1 MCQAGWFHQAVD
13 NVPSHTW
20 ECAIVYNLITE
31 LSHIFH
37 AYVHKL
43 NLLSIIY
50 FFFCDREKS
59 ISTHMWLKIV
69 GFFFFFVGFRITG
82 SCLYCLSLFANTF
95 GNVAICHL
103 HKTLKSVSGL
113 MVLILRNNNLRWWRK
128 AKINF
133 SLVSLFPSAF
143 HSHLY

>member
-13 NVPSHTW
+13 NVPSYTW

-69 GFFFFFVGFRITG
+69 FLFFFFVGFRITR

-95 GNVAICHL
+95 GNIICTRHW
-103 HKTLKSVSGL
+103 KSLSGL
-113 MVLILRNNNLRWWRK
+113 MVLILGNNNLKWWRK

-133 SLVSLFPSAF
+133 SLVSLILNAF
-143 HSHLY
+143 CSHLY